1 MSMEAPCAEAVGFDT
16 LCDGYKSAQKDHLK
30 DTVCAFLEDED
41 VRSNEIPCQ
50 IKPSLARTSRSSLE
64 SPRPQASGHSEIDM
78 LYGFSEFAVRM
89 VDGATEFRQI
99 QGGQSLN
106 RKVIRLTKRTR

>member
-1 MSMEAPCAEAVGFDT
+1 MEAPCAEAVGFDT
-16 LCDGYKSAQKDHLK
+16 LCDEHKSAQKDHLEEA
-30 DTVCAFLEDED
+30 VYAVLEDKD
-41 VRSNEIPCQ
+41 VRSIERPCQ
-50 IKPSLARTSRSSLE
+50 IKPSLARTSRLASRP
-64 SPRPQASGHSEIDM
+64 PRPQASGHSEIDM